1 MRSRLFHL
9 LAYLPLHV
17 LHNLG
22 AVIGWLAWLL
32 SPIYRRHMRVFMEK
46 AGLQAY
52 RNAAI
57 AESGKTILEMPK
69 LWLRPFDEVVS
80 RVVRVSGADLVQK
93 TPAAK
98 RGLII
103 LTPHLGCFE
112 IVGQYLVSVRPL
124 TAMYRPSKHA
134 WLEPIIQAGRG
145 ARITLAPTDLSGVRR
160 VLKALKAGEAI
171 IMAPDQIPG
180 KGEGAWAP
188 FFGHPAY
195 TMTLAARLS
204 ETDAEVVFGYA
215 ERLPYGSGYH
225 LHFRAPAE
233 PLHGTLD
240 ERTAQINGEIE
251 VMVRECPAQYLWSY
265 NRYKVPR
272 HVGLPP

>member
-112 IVGQYLVSVRPL
+112 ITAQHYASFKPL
-124 TAMYRPSKHA
+124 TVLYRPPKQA
-134 WLEPIIQAGRG
+134 WLQPFIEAGRG
-145 ARITLAPTDLSGVRR
+145 AH
-160 VLKALKAGEAI
+160 LK
-171 IMAPDQIPG
+171 
-180 KGEGAWAP
+180 
-188 FFGHPAY
+188 
-195 TMTLAARLS
+195 LAAADLGGR
-204 ETDAEVVFGYA
+204 GR
-215 ERLPYGSGYH
+215 ERH
-225 LHFRAPAE
+225 
-233 PLHGTLD
+233 
-240 ERTAQINGEIE
+240 RTTRGAATPGIG
-251 VMVRECPAQYLWSY
+251 
-265 NRYKVPR
+265 
-272 HVGLPP
+272 